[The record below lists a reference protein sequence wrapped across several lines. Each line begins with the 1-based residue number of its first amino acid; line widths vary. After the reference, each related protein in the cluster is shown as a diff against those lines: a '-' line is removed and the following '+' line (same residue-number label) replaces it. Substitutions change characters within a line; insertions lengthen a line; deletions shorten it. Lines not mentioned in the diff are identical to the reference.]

1 MPDVPGPMATSSNR
15 KLHHCLPGHGVSA
28 PQPAP
33 DHDTTS
39 RRYQCYHEATAPRPP
54 EHILPFCC
62 PRIFLADSAHA
73 ASDAAWQ
80 ELPDRHMHW
89 APTYQRQ
96 SGRWAPEW
104 VCMRCNSTVDEH
116 HPLLQAVP
124 EPPECPAHGPRRL
137 VVDMCERSRGWVCC
151 RGSPPQVLPCPGQRL
166 PMPEVPHAAPPAAP
180 TTAEALPADSA
191 WFCEGP
197 PDTRAIQRTHSW
209 LFVPLLHAAVGRLD
223 PTPLAR
229 WEAHPLYGR
238 LWQHS
243 LALLRQAPPVEPQ
256 ALVHALHTLQQLAS
270 EEGRALPAPEA
281 QLLLVLAAESPR
293 LPSNTQVHLAWAWRF
308 ATLPD
313 GYIPASAQEA
323 LLHMYMGERA
333 AASLLQD
340 VAASHRDP
348 GFASTDPPG
357 PLPTILL
364 PHRCVLP
371 DAAALR
377 APARRAHPP
386 PPAADPQRSRLHSLQ
401 LHPAHQAPLILS
413 LAPPLPT
420 TCTVRGSRPPSLVL
434 TPSMPRTSSCSRA
447 ACSSCAELSS
457 CHSNSSAKRPLPM
470 HLMRQSLSRPAG
482 LGNCFCSCPD
492 SCCSGQQ
499 GP

>member
-1 MPDVPGPMATSSNR
+1 
-15 KLHHCLPGHGVSA
+15 
-28 PQPAP
+28 
-33 DHDTTS
+33 
-39 RRYQCYHEATAPRPP
+39 
-54 EHILPFCC
+54 
-62 PRIFLADSAHA
+62 
-73 ASDAAWQ
+73 
-80 ELPDRHMHW
+80 
-89 APTYQRQ
+89 
-96 SGRWAPEW
+96 
-104 VCMRCNSTVDEH
+104 MRCNSTVDEH

-137 VVDMCERSRGWVCC
+137 AVDMCERSRGWVCC

-166 PMPEVPHAAPPAAP
+166 PMLEVPHAAPPAAP

-191 WFCEGP
+191 WFCQGP
-197 PDTRAIQRTHSW
+197 PDTRALQRTHSW
-209 LFVPLLHAAVGRLD
+209 LFVPLLHAAVGRFD

-256 ALVHALHTLQQLAS
+256 ALVHALHT
-270 EEGRALPAPEA
+270 
-281 QLLLVLAAESPR
+281 V
-293 LPSNTQVHLAWAWRF
+293 
-308 ATLPD
+308 
-313 GYIPASAQEA
+313 
-323 LLHMYMGERA
+323 GERA